1 MSVKLKNKPEQKVK
15 KYEDIKNNVYT
26 IDITL
31 EEVLAV
37 RVLLGTMTNANK
49 EKGITTSSII
59 NQDIKNRL
67 AFAVEHDYALN
78 VYGWKELI
86 NQISEIEEVKLTK

>member
-1 MSVKLKNKPEQKVK
+1 MSVKLKNKPEQNVK

-31 EEVLAV
+31 EEALAV

-49 EKGITTSSII
+49 EKGITTSSVI

-67 AFAVEHDYALN
+67 TFAIEHENALN
-78 VYGWKELI
+78 VYEWKELV